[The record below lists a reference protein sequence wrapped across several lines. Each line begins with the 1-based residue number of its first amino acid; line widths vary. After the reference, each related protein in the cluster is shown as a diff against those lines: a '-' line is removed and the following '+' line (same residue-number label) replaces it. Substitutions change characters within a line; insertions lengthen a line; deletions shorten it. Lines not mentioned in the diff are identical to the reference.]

1 MGRSQRG
8 YHVTHHA
15 SFLEPLRLGSTDN
28 DIFVVLVPSPTR
40 NSWQSHNSHLG
51 EQMLGPHSL
60 IFFLSKPVSCPNFRK
75 GYESVLE
82 IRGLVRLV
90 SSFDCQVGRQLHTV
104 TCCP

>member
-15 SFLEPLRLGSTDN
+15 SFLELLRWGSRGN
-28 DIFVVLVPSPTR
+28 DIFVTLVPSPTR

-90 SSFDCQVGRQLHTV
+90 SSFDCQVGRQLHKGA
-104 TCCP
+104 CCP